1 VGWLFLLGV
10 LRRWVLEGVVKMVTR
25 GRLGAAILL
34 ALAGLAL
41 SAVSSAAPLAAAA
54 ARTGPLGNTACPVP
68 VSFGSL
74 PLFARVKKADDV
86 MVDSSG
92 NVWVSNVGGHEVT
105 ELSPAGTV
113 VHVFADPQNPEG
125 MVQLSASTMA
135 LANQKSNQVVVFD
148 TTTGA
153 STPWVQLTSKGLGV
167 DGLGVEPGMLLLP
180 DAAGGNLDTVPL
192 PPFSGAPVTVATGLG
207 RPVDATPVGD
217 GTLLVSVEN
226 PPGLDRV
233 NPATGTV
240 VPAANFASTD
250 DVVVRNGIAYV
261 ADNGGGTMS
270 AVTLSSG
277 TVTTLV
283 TGIKAAQGLAMR
295 ADGTFLVVDESS
307 GDIRVATGC

>member
-1 VGWLFLLGV
+1 V
-10 LRRWVLEGVVKMVTR
+10 
-25 GRLGAAILL
+25 
-34 ALAGLAL
+34 
-41 SAVSSAAPLAAAA
+41 AAA
-54 ARTGPLGNTACPVP
+54 ARTGPLGPTVCPAP
-68 VSFGSL
+68 RSFSSL
-74 PLFARVKKADDV
+74 PLFAHVKKADDV
-86 MVDSSG
+86 MVDSNG
-92 NVWVSNVGGHEVT
+92 NVWVSNVGGHDVT

-113 VHVFADPQNPEG
+113 VHVFAAPQNPEG

-153 STPWVQLTSKGLGV
+153 STLWVQLTSKGLGV
-167 DGLGVEPGMLLLP
+167 DGLGMEPGMLLLP

-192 PPFSGAPVTVATGLG
+192 PPFSGGPVTVATGLG

-233 NPATGTV
+233 NPTTGTLS
-240 VPAANFASTD
+240 PAANFASTD

-277 TVTTLV
+277 TVNTLV
-283 TGIKAAQGLAMR
+283 TGVKAAQGLATR

>member
-1 VGWLFLLGV
+1 M
-10 LRRWVLEGVVKMVTR
+10 RMVTR
-25 GRLGAAILL
+25 GRLRAAALL

-41 SAVSSAAPLAAAA
+41 AAISCASPRAAAA
-54 ARTGPLGNTACPVP
+54 TRTGPPGQAVCPAP
-68 VSFGSL
+68 RSFSSL
-74 PLFARVKKADDV
+74 PLFAQVKKADDV
-86 MVDSSG
+86 MVDSNG

-113 VHVFADPQNPEG
+113 IHVFAAPQNPEG

-153 STPWVQLTSKGLGV
+153 STLWVQLTSKGLGV
-167 DGLGVEPGMLLLP
+167 DGLGIEPGMLLLP

-192 PPFSGAPVTVATGLG
+192 PPFSGGPVTVATGLG
-207 RPVDATPVGD
+207 RPVDATPAGD

-233 NPATGTV
+233 NPMTGTV
-240 VPAANFASTD
+240 TPAANFASTD

-277 TVTTLV
+277 TVNTLV
-283 TGIKAAQGLAMR
+283 TGVKAAQGLAMR